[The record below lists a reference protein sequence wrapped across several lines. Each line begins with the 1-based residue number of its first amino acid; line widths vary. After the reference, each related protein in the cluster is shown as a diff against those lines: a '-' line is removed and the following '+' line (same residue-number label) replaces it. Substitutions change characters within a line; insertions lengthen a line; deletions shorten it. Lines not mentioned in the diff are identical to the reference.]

1 MARTLFRLIR
11 PMDQWMGRNM
21 EHKSSFMWN
30 VIMAGQLL
38 TAECV
43 SFSSAYK
50 LILNKSRNEIINSG
64 QYVPM
69 SLCGGGSDPIW
80 RLMSTQCY
88 ELYIIHSG

>member
-11 PMDQWMGRNM
+11 PIDQWMGRNM

-64 QYVPM
+64 HLGAPNMFPWVFEGEEVIQF
-69 SLCGGGSDPIW
+69 GD
-80 RLMSTQCY
+80 
-88 ELYIIHSG
+88 